1 MNTMLIVPGEQ
12 GLKNTMVAVF
22 LAILGCFILKRI
34 GPWGT
39 GAERGGGGEYSEC
52 ATVTQRLHT
61 VTGMDH
67 TMTTLRSHRAPYRHR
82 ALGCLSHDDT
92 ENTEHTEHTEHTEN
106 LEVRC
111 LPPTAYF
118 SNIWAGSEDSEEF
131 FDLLR
136 NDAKTVA
143 GESFLQ
149 CAMREGVFNSTG
161 MYVLYVFR
169 SVMCV

>member
-1 MNTMLIVPGEQ
+1 MRHCHSTVAGNGPHRTIAHSTLQKQSPPLPQPRCQENTEH
-12 GLKNTMVAVF
+12 T
-22 LAILGCFILKRI
+22 
-34 GPWGT
+34 
-39 GAERGGGGEYSEC
+39 ER
-52 ATVTQRLHT
+52 
-61 VTGMDH
+61 
-67 TMTTLRSHRAPYRHR
+67 
-82 ALGCLSHDDT
+82 
-92 ENTEHTEHTEHTEN
+92 TEHTEHTEHTEN